1 MTNDSKVSVYP
12 TFAILIQS
20 REVPLLRR
28 TLSRQFL
35 PLFSEKPSMSMSFAH
50 NDGVS
55 SIKSRQ
61 QRHTCAVIRVV
72 LGAPRS
78 MNMLALAVNMS
89 KRTSLL
95 SMLIEEDKVVD
106 IDAESMGMKR

>member
-1 MTNDSKVSVYP
+1 MTDDSKASKYP
-12 TFAILIQS
+12 TFSILIHS

-28 TLSRQFL
+28 TSSRQFL
-35 PLFSEKPSMSMSFAH
+35 PLFPEKPSMSMSFAH

-72 LGAPRS
+72 FGAPRS
-78 MNMLALAVNMS
+78 MNMLALSVNMS

-106 IDAESMGMKR
+106 IAVVSMGMKR